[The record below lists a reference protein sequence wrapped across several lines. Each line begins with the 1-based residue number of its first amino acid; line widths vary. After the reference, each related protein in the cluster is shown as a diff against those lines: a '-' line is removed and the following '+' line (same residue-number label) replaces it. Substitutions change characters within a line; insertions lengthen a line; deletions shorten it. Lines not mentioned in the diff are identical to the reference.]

1 MTIRELIQQLET
13 IENKDATILSYPDAP
28 CSTSLMTITN
38 ARTKEIYGYSF
49 KQIIDEDWLRLEDT
63 SDLEDEY

>member
-1 MTIRELIQQLET
+1 MTIRELILQLET
-13 IENKDATILSYPDAP
+13 IENKDASILSYPDAP

-49 KQIIDEDWLRLEDT
+49 EQIIDEDWLRMEMNN
-63 SDLEDEY
+63 EDE